1 MATAKWV
8 LDPTHSEIQFKV
20 KHLMISKVTGQFHKF
35 DATVTT
41 EGDDFT
47 TAKINFSAEI
57 DSISTNNEGRDAHLK
72 NGDFFDADNH
82 PQLTFVSDRMEK
94 ISDDQYKLHGTL
106 TMRGTSK
113 QETLNVEYGGT
124 ITDPWGNTRSG
135 FTIDGK
141 INRMDYGVSFGMKT
155 ETGGLLLGEDVN
167 LHAQVE
173 FVKETVGVPA

>member
-1 MATAKWV
+1 MATTKWA

-35 DATVTT
+35 DAAVTT

-47 TAKINFSAEI
+47 TAKISFSADI
-57 DSISTNNEGRDAHLK
+57 DSISTNNEQRDAHLK

-82 PQLTFVSDRMEK
+82 PKLTFVSDKLEK
-94 ISDDQYKLHGTL
+94 ISDEQYKLHGTL

-155 ETGGLLLGEDVN
+155 ETGGLLLGEDVS

-173 FVKETVGVPA
+173 FVKEAVGVPA